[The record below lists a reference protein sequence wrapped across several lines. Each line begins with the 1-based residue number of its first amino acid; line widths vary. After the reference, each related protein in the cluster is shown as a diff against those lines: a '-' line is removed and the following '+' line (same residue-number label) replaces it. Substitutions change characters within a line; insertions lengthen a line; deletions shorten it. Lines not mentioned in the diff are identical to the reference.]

1 MEDRLRICRFPGR
14 VDRDDDFPAAAG
26 YVDRILKGEKL
37 ADLRMQ
43 APVRF
48 ELVIKNLKI
57 AEARRFE

>member
-1 MEDRLRICRFPGR
+1 VGTGRRLPGR
-14 VDRDDDFPAAAG
+14 AG
-26 YVDRILKGEKL
+26 CVDRILKGEKL

-57 AEARRFE
+57 AEARFEMIDRS